1 MFHGLLL
8 FLREGTEEFD
18 LLLIG
23 RLPLIVHLKCT
34 LEMLFDFDIESLRL
48 DIDEWRVV
56 DTWYGLGGDQVM
68 KVPSQLGEFGA
79 RCLLLALLFLEC
91 QLSLVLRE
99 LLPDLLVLGLHM
111 VQVGLPRIEV
121 VLVFP

>member
-1 MFHGLLL
+1 
-8 FLREGTEEFD
+8 
-18 LLLIG
+18 
-23 RLPLIVHLKCT
+23 
-34 LEMLFDFDIESLRL
+34 MLFDLDVEGLRL

-56 DTWYGLGGDQVM
+56 DTWDCLSGDQVM
-68 KVPSQLGEFGA
+68 KVACQLCELGA
-79 RCLLLALLFLEC
+79 CGLLLALLLLEG
-91 QLSLVLRE
+91 QLSLVLGE

>member
-1 MFHGLLL
+1 
-8 FLREGTEEFD
+8 
-18 LLLIG
+18 
-23 RLPLIVHLKCT
+23 
-34 LEMLFDFDIESLRL
+34 MLFDFDIESLRL

-56 DTWYGLGGDQVM
+56 DTWDGLGGDQVM
-68 KVPSQLGEFGA
+68 KVPSQLGELSA